1 MNNQNAKILVV
12 DDVAEN
18 RDLLLRRLTRLGF
31 QHVDEAANGI
41 EALAAIAAQNYDLVL
56 LDIMMPELDGFG
68 VLEALKRDG
77 RINELPILVISALSE
92 IEPVVRC
99 IELGAAD
106 FIVKPFNPTLLRA
119 RVLSTL
125 EKKALSDLT
134 RDELRRKQLE
144 LNEARTLQLALAPPP
159 FAGTMAGRS
168 LSIDVLLEP
177 AKEVGGDVV
186 DHFCVGDDMIVL
198 ALGDVSDKGAGAA
211 LMMAR
216 THAMLRALT
225 ARPDAAELFRA
236 PERALGIV
244 NAALAAG
251 NESCMFVTFLLASL
265 DVATGKL
272 VYVRAGHIP
281 PFHRTRS
288 GAVARLA
295 RMGGP
300 PLGLVENVVYQPETV
315 VLSPGDRL
323 LIVTD
328 GFTEAHDPGNAV
340 YGEGRVEGFLA
351 DLAPSEGQPL
361 KQLASQVRVFEAGR
375 PAFDDMAALLL
386 SFEPAAATPPQ
397 ARFEASTLPTP
408 DAVAALTDRVIA
420 FLEQQGVDAR
430 AAHHTAL
437 VFNEVLTNLATHGDC
452 RDQPARIAVAVGPD
466 EVTGQIIDAGPPFDP
481 RLAPEPSLDVSLDE
495 RPIGGLG
502 LFLVRK
508 LSRSLEYVRRND
520 ENCTIFAIS
529 REGNRGDKKGL

>member
-1 MNNQNAKILVV
+1 MNNPNAKILVV

-18 RDLLLRRLTRLGF
+18 RDLLMRRLTRLGF
-31 QHVDEAANGI
+31 QHIDQATNGV
-41 EALAAIAAQNYDLVL
+41 EALAAIGAQNYDLVL

-77 RINELPILVISALSE
+77 RNNELPILVISALSE

-125 EKKALSDLT
+125 EKKALSDRT
-134 RDELRRKQLE
+134 RDELKRKQLE

-159 FAGTMAGRS
+159 FAGTISGRP

-186 DHFCVGDDMIVL
+186 DHFCVGDDTIVL

-251 NESCMFVTFLLASL
+251 NDSCMFVTFLLASL

-272 VYVRAGHIP
+272 VYVRAGHVP
-281 PFHRTRS
+281 PFHRNGS
-288 GAVARLA
+288 GSIARLG
-295 RMGGP
+295 RTGGP
-300 PLGLVENVVYQPETV
+300 PLGLVENAVYQPDSV
-315 VLSPGDRL
+315 VLSPGDRI

-328 GFTEAHDPGNAV
+328 GFTEAHDPSNAI
-340 YGEGRVEGFLA
+340 YGEGRVEAFLA
-351 DLAPSEGQPL
+351 DLAPSERQPL
-361 KQLASQVRVFEAGR
+361 KHLAAQVRAFEAGR
-375 PAFDDMAALLL
+375 PAFDDMAALML
-386 SFEPAAATPPQ
+386 
-397 ARFEASTLPTP
+397 
-408 DAVAALTDRVIA
+408 
-420 FLEQQGVDAR
+420 
-430 AAHHTAL
+430 
-437 VFNEVLTNLATHGDC
+437 
-452 RDQPARIAVAVGPD
+452 
-466 EVTGQIIDAGPPFDP
+466 
-481 RLAPEPSLDVSLDE
+481 
-495 RPIGGLG
+495 
-502 LFLVRK
+502 
-508 LSRSLEYVRRND
+508 SLEPPPGRHP
-520 ENCTIFAIS
+520 
-529 REGNRGDKKGL
+529 

>member
-1 MNNQNAKILVV
+1 MNNPNARILVV

-31 QHVDEAANGI
+31 QYIDQATNGI
-41 EALAAIAAQNYDLVL
+41 EALAAIGAQSYDLVL

-77 RINELPILVISALSE
+77 RTNELPILVISALSE
-92 IEPVVRC
+92 MEPVVRC

-125 EKKALSDLT
+125 EKKALSDRT

-159 FAGTMAGRS
+159 FAGTVAGRS

-186 DHFCVGDDMIVL
+186 DHFSVGDGMIVL

-225 ARPDAAELFRA
+225 ARPDAAELFGA

-251 NESCMFVTFLLASL
+251 NDSCMFVTFLLASL

-272 VYVRAGHIP
+272 AYVRAGHVP
-281 PFHRTRS
+281 PFHRNGTGS
-288 GAVARLA
+288 IARLG

-300 PLGLVENVVYQPETV
+300 PLGLVENAVYQPDSV
-315 VLSPGDRL
+315 VLSPGDKV

-328 GFTEAHDPGNAV
+328 GFTEAHDPSNSL
-340 YGEGRVEGFLA
+340 YGEARVEAFLA
-351 DLAPSEGQPL
+351 GLAPSEGQPL
-361 KQLASQVRVFEAGR
+361 KHLAAQVRAFEGGR
-375 PAFDDMAALLL
+375 PAFDDMAALML
-386 SFEPAAATPPQ
+386 
-397 ARFEASTLPTP
+397 
-408 DAVAALTDRVIA
+408 
-420 FLEQQGVDAR
+420 
-430 AAHHTAL
+430 
-437 VFNEVLTNLATHGDC
+437 
-452 RDQPARIAVAVGPD
+452 
-466 EVTGQIIDAGPPFDP
+466 
-481 RLAPEPSLDVSLDE
+481 SLD
-495 RPIGGLG
+495 PQLG
-502 LFLVRK
+502 CRQ
-508 LSRSLEYVRRND
+508 
-520 ENCTIFAIS
+520 
-529 REGNRGDKKGL
+529 